1 MLTILLYV
9 LAYIGA
15 AYTLM
20 AVPCLIWY
28 SRSHPF
34 SRGPQRAAVFF
45 VTAPITWPLFAFGAT
60 IDGCIWLRDRV
71 LKLTGRK

>member
-20 AVPCLIWY
+20 AVPCYIWY
-28 SRSHPF
+28 SRGRLF
-34 SRGPQRAAVFF
+34 SMERERAAAFF

-71 LKLTGRK
+71 LKLIGRK